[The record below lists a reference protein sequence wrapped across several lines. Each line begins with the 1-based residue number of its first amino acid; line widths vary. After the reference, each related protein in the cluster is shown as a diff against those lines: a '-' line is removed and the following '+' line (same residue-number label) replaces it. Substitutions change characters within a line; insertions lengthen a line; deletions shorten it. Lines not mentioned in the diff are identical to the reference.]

1 MKTKINPTQ
10 SGGAAAMPGAAGNS
24 GAAHAAGSPAG
35 PRYGDGTRFDS
46 GAHYALGDAADPAPQ
61 GAKVRLDLFRR
72 SDLNLAQFSQEHVTA
87 MTGNANFPTPTPSA
101 PDFLAGLSAFQ
112 AAVSAAEAARVAA
125 REATA
130 VKDEARALLELLLN
144 QRGNYVQSASNGNGP
159 VILSS
164 GFPLKNPPSPV
175 GILPA
180 PINLLIELNGTP
192 GVMLLSW
199 RHVAYARSY
208 IIQCSVA
215 NTMTRDWQPFKTS
228 SVAKLRIEGLTLGQ
242 VYAFRI
248 AAVGGTTGQGDWS
261 AEVVRMAA

>member
-10 SGGAAAMPGAAGNS
+10 KAGATAKPGATHAPGN
-24 GAAHAAGSPAG
+24 PAG
-35 PRYGDGTRFDS
+35 PRYGDGTHYDA
-46 GAHYALGDAADPAPQ
+46 GARYALGDAADPAPQ

-72 SDLNLAQFSQEHVTA
+72 SDLNLAQFAQEHVTA
-87 MTGNANFPTPTPSA
+87 MTGNANFPTPTPNA
-101 PDFLAGLSAFQ
+101 ADFLAGLTAFQ
-112 AAVSAAEAARVAA
+112 TAVNAAEAARVAA

-164 GFPLKNPPSPV
+164 GFPLKSPPSPV
-175 GILPA
+175 GILP
-180 PINLLIELNGTP
+180 PPVDLYITLNGTP

-199 RHVAYARSY
+199 SPVPNARSY
-208 IIQCSVA
+208 LIQCSPA
-215 NTMTRDWQPFKTS
+215 GTMARDWQPFKT
-228 SVAKLRIEGLTLGQ
+228 AAQARLRTEGLTLGQ

-248 AAVGGTTGQGDWS
+248 AAVGGSTGQSDWS